1 MTMMRM
7 KCKKGKKTEKEPPEN
22 QRGAR
27 TDLAMEE
34 RELWH
39 KEAGQ
44 TTKLPGVAAQ
54 EIRRRG
60 ILTTVVRVLN
70 EEGAKELHKP
80 VGTYVT
86 LELEE
91 LNRKKLRAFHRVTET
106 LAGEIADM
114 MKLRPESS
122 VLVVGLGNE
131 AVTPDAVGPQSLKSL
146 LVSRHL
152 TTAFPEH
159 YGDIRPVSALAP
171 GVLGTTGLES
181 AEIVRSVVEKT
192 RPDALV
198 VIDALASRSI
208 SRLCTTVQLTDTGIV
223 PGSGVGNSRA
233 AFTRESLGLPVYAIG
248 VPTVTDAGALVSTE
262 QNDACADMI
271 VTPRNID
278 ARMKEIASVIAWG
291 LNLALHSNLTR
302 EEIAQFVE

>member
-1 MTMMRM
+1 MTMMGM

-86 LELEE
+86 LELE
-91 LNRKKLRAFHRVTET
+91 N
-106 LAGEIADM
+106 GIS
-114 MKLRPESS
+114 PESVKWS
-122 VLVVGLGNE
+122 TSDSSIATVYNGNVTALGRGVCVIRAEYEGQVAEGVVRCNF
-131 AVTPDAVGPQSLKSL
+131 K
-146 LVSRHL
+146 
-152 TTAFPEH
+152 
-159 YGDIRPVSALAP
+159 
-171 GVLGTTGLES
+171 
-181 AEIVRSVVEKT
+181 
-192 RPDALV
+192 
-198 VIDALASRSI
+198 
-208 SRLCTTVQLTDTGIV
+208 
-223 PGSGVGNSRA
+223 
-233 AFTRESLGLPVYAIG
+233 
-248 VPTVTDAGALVSTE
+248 
-262 QNDACADMI
+262 
-271 VTPRNID
+271 
-278 ARMKEIASVIAWG
+278 
-291 LNLALHSNLTR
+291 
-302 EEIAQFVE
+302 